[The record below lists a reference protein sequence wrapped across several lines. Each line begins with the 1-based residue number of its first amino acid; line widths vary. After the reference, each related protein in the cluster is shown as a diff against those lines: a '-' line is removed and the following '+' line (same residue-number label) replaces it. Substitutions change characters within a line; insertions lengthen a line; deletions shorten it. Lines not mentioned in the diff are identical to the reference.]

1 MTQQGSDP
9 PTTLHVS
16 RRTFIASASLAATAA
31 LVAFDLGGN
40 PSPAAAAVA
49 WGHPFAY
56 RETPGSGFGMRNGSM
71 HEGQDYPAPEGTP
84 IFAVASGSVSARG
97 VLGTN
102 GAYGN
107 ALFINHGEGWSS
119 RYAHMS
125 APSPAYVGQ
134 TISRG
139 QLIGFVGN
147 TGRSY
152 GSHLHIELRL
162 NGTAVD
168 PLPYIQNAP
177 LAGGAVPPT
186 PTTISEEL
194 LLVLISQSASADG
207 LIKAGQA
214 YADTLTAPLTLLSGD
229 ELSGLDYWA
238 TKGIPYRKA
247 EWPGENIRNLVKV
260 RGLRPWDP
268 TTGRSD
274 YAAAVKY

>member
-1 MTQQGSDP
+1 MTPQGTDP
-9 PTTLHVS
+9 PSTNHVS
-16 RRTFIASASLAATAA
+16 RRTFITVAGVAATAA
-31 LVAFDLGGN
+31 LVAYDMGAN
-40 PSPAAAAVA
+40 AQSAAAAVA

-56 RETPGSGFGMRNGSM
+56 RETPGSGFGPRNGGF
-71 HEGQDYPAPEGTP
+71 HEGQDYPAALGTP
-84 IFAVASGSVSARG
+84 IFAVASGTVSARG
-97 VLGTN
+97 VLGSN

-107 ALFINHGEGWSS
+107 AVFINHGEGWSS

-134 TISRG
+134 SINRG

-147 TGRSY
+147 TGRSF
-152 GSHLHIELRL
+152 GEHLHVELRS

-186 PTTISEEL
+186 PTTPTEEL

-207 LIKAGQA
+207 LVKAGQA

-229 ELSGLDYWA
+229 ELSGLEYWA

-247 EWPGENIRNLVKV
+247 EWPGENIRNLIQV

-268 TTGRSD
+268 ATGRSD
-274 YAAAVKY
+274 YTTAVRY